1 MKRRFI
7 AFAGLMLALGCVS
20 CSRAGQIVKVLTDVQ
35 KVQAQVAKDTGIN
48 NITVNLRNGAY
59 LQIGIVNSSW
69 NDKPTEEKKAKA
81 LEIAKSAYD
90 AYAAKAELRGVS
102 VAFVVQR
109 DYLGLFHYSNA
120 RDSYNFD
127 VSGAAAA
134 PAPI

>member
-7 AFAGLMLALGCVS
+7 GFAGLMLALGCLS
-20 CSRAGQIVKVLTDVQ
+20 CSRAGQLVKVLTDVQ

-48 NITVNLRNGAY
+48 NITVNLQNGAY
-59 LQIGIVNSSW
+59 LQIGIVNTSW

-81 LEIAKSAYD
+81 QEIAKSAYD

-102 VAFVVQR
+102 VAFVIQR
-109 DYLGLFHYSNA
+109 EYLGLFHYSNSTDA
-120 RDSYNFD
+120 YNFD
-127 VSGAAAA
+127 VSGAQAA